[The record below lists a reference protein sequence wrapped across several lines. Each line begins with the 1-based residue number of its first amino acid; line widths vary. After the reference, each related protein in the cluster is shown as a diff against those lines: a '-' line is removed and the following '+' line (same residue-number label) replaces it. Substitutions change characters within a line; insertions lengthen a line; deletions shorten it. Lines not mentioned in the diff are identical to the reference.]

1 MPLWTANVIFAAF
14 IIAALGSGIWL
25 MLHLNAVA
33 RLFAGRADQG
43 DIVPAPVRPRVPRG
57 RTWLMLA
64 IFNLAWIACVLIWI
78 YVIGGEA
85 NTLVEADI

>member
-1 MPLWTANVIFAAF
+1 MPLWIANMIFAAF
-14 IIAALGSGIWL
+14 IIAALGTGIWL
-25 MLHLNAVA
+25 VLHLNSVA

-43 DIVPAPVRPRVPRG
+43 EMVPAPGRPRVPRAK
-57 RTWLMLA
+57 TWLMLA

>member
-1 MPLWTANVIFAAF
+1 
-14 IIAALGSGIWL
+14 
-25 MLHLNAVA
+25 
-33 RLFAGRADQG
+33 
-43 DIVPAPVRPRVPRG
+43 
-57 RTWLMLA
+57 MLA